1 MITAYFI
8 APFHGVEYSAD
19 AEFLPL
25 AISKSGAGQLD
36 LLILEANALHG
47 VVSLSY
53 IICHLFFFEEVAL
66 TAREYKFADYLTQLN
81 CKCCQIC

>member
-1 MITAYFI
+1 MLNR
-8 APFHGVEYSAD
+8 D
-19 AEFLPL
+19 AEFLPR

-53 IICHLFFFEEVAL
+53 ITCHQ
-66 TAREYKFADYLTQLN
+66 RI
-81 CKCCQIC
+81 QIC

>member
-1 MITAYFI
+1 MVENLVFWSWFLSISVYFTA
-8 APFHGVEYSAD
+8 PCNGVEYSAD

-53 IICHLFFFEEVAL
+53 ITCHQ
-66 TAREYKFADYLTQLN
+66 RI
-81 CKCCQIC
+81 QIC

>member
-1 MITAYFI
+1 MLNR
-8 APFHGVEYSAD
+8 D
-19 AEFLPL
+19 AEFLPR

-53 IICHLFFFEEVAL
+53 ITCPSENTNLLI
-66 TAREYKFADYLTQLN
+66 
-81 CKCCQIC
+81 I

>member
-1 MITAYFI
+1 MLNR
-8 APFHGVEYSAD
+8 D
-19 AEFLPL
+19 AEFLPR

-53 IICHLFFFEEVAL
+53 IIEL